1 MRKLLQVLAL
11 TLAVVLGPRIAL
23 AEALSA
29 GAGSADAVTSGPASL
44 KKADCDPVSREQ
56 PDKTPSRPQQRKTTW
71 GFARRWRLT
80 TRRCVGGF
88 EAIRGLAGVAS
99 ARCGGEDGTE
109 TQSQRGLALSG
120 GGCGRVAPTWPQPSK
135 ILTPAMRQ

>member
-1 MRKLLQVLAL
+1 MRKLWRVFAL
-11 TLAVVLGPRIAL
+11 VLAVVLGPRIVL

-29 GAGSADAVTSGPASL
+29 VAGSAGAVTSGLAAL
-44 KKADCDPVSREQ
+44 KNADCDPVSPDQ
-56 PDKTPSRPQQRKTTW
+56 PDKTPSRRQPRKTTW

-80 TRRCVGGF
+80 TRRRVGGF

-99 ARCGGEDGTE
+99 AGCRGEDGTE

-120 GGCGRVAPTWPQPSK
+120 GGGVRMASTWPQRSK